1 MSSNL
6 YESVLSVFY
15 GFIFFS
21 LQIALCAYLV
31 TIAKTSRNLLC
42 GSMSCAAENFTE
54 IMDETEG
61 RLCLDYGLDE
71 RTVYILILILFVI
84 LSTPLL
90 AMNITNNTF
99 VQYLGTILRWMTILG
114 KMTHPTLE
122 LQNKSALLVVMIV
135 PFVGS
140 RASEHKFS
148 YSGTNW
154 AAIPMMF
161 GISNSAFGCHE
172 TLPSLLFPISQ
183 KRHNFTML
191 ALTFGGIM
199 VLYFSLSTTALISF
213 DGDLIA
219 DVYLLNFQV
228 KDTFQKSNCNVFIF

>member
-1 MSSNL
+1 MT
-6 YESVLSVFY
+6 FY
-15 GFIFFS
+15 
-21 LQIALCAYLV
+21 
-31 TIAKTSRNLLC
+31 
-42 GSMSCAAENFTE
+42 
-54 IMDETEG
+54 
-61 RLCLDYGLDE
+61 
-71 RTVYILILILFVI
+71 
-84 LSTPLL
+84 
-90 AMNITNNTF
+90 
-99 VQYLGTILRWMTILG
+99 
-114 KMTHPTLE
+114 
-122 LQNKSALLVVMIV
+122 LVVMIV

-140 RASEHKFS
+140 RASEHEFS
-148 YSGTNW
+148 YSNTNW

-199 VLYFSLSTTALISF
+199 LLYFSLSTTALISF

-228 KDTFQKSNCNVFIF
+228 KTLGQDTLFRKQGVTGLGVLGKNFWHFVYPSMKMTSIAY

>member
-1 MSSNL
+1 MT
-6 YESVLSVFY
+6 FY
-15 GFIFFS
+15 
-21 LQIALCAYLV
+21 
-31 TIAKTSRNLLC
+31 
-42 GSMSCAAENFTE
+42 
-54 IMDETEG
+54 
-61 RLCLDYGLDE
+61 
-71 RTVYILILILFVI
+71 
-84 LSTPLL
+84 
-90 AMNITNNTF
+90 
-99 VQYLGTILRWMTILG
+99 
-114 KMTHPTLE
+114 
-122 LQNKSALLVVMIV
+122 LVVMIV

-140 RASEHKFS
+140 RASEHEFS
-148 YSGTNW
+148 YSNTNW

-199 VLYFSLSTTALISF
+199 LLYFSLSTTALISF

-228 KDTFQKSNCNVFIF
+228 KTLGQDTLFRKQGVTGLGVLGQNFWHFVYPSMKISSIAYWQ